1 MEAKVAELPLA
12 DRIWEW
18 LETNQKQALWGLAAL
33 AGVGVIVGFFIWHH
47 DERETAASMALSSVA
62 APQFVGGLRVDAP
75 EAYLKIAATYPGS
88 GAATRA
94 SLMAASAYFTDG
106 KYPEAKAQF
115 ERFTREHGDS
125 PFVGEALLGIA
136 ACLDAQGNALEAAA
150 AYKNLIDRHPA
161 ESYIPQAKFAL
172 ARLYE
177 VQNKPELARNLYEE
191 VENADHYGYLGSE
204 AGMRLEDLRTKYP
217 NLTPSAPP
225 PGPQFKIEKK

>member
-12 DRIWEW
+12 DRIWAW
-18 LETNQKQALWGLAAL
+18 LETNQKQALWCVAAL
-33 AGVGVIVGFFIWHH
+33 VGAGVVVGFFIWNHGQNE
-47 DERETAASMALSSVA
+47 DAASMALSSVA
-62 APQFVGGLRVDAP
+62 APQFVGGLRVDSP
-75 EAYLKIAATYPGS
+75 EAYLKLAAKYPGS

-94 SLMAASAYFTDG
+94 SLMAAAAYFTEG

-125 PFVGEALLGIA
+125 PYVGQALLGIA
-136 ACLDAQGNALEAAA
+136 ACLDVQGNSAEAAA
-150 AYKNLIDRHPA
+150 AYKNLIDRHPS

-177 VQNKPELARNLYEE
+177 AQNKPELARNLYEE
-191 VENADHYGYLGSE
+191 VETTDHYGYLGSE

-217 NLTPSAPP
+217 SLAPSTPPA
-225 PGPQFKIEKK
+225 GPQFKFEKK